1 MVSVLYQKRSKKRNL
16 NVGVITVTPTYGRKL
31 KSNAHIHALVTE
43 GALGSQN
50 EWVRRELIP

>member
-1 MVSVLYQKRSKKRNL
+1 M
-16 NVGVITVTPTYGRKL
+16 GVITVTPTYGRKL